1 MYDHRKQIRWASLK
15 VGIVLTSALLVL
27 ILTIMFA
34 GSIERLI
41 SPRETI
47 YAVFDD
53 VRGLR
58 EGAPVWFSGI
68 EIGSVR
74 EMDFTPD
81 QKIRVS
87 LSISPDSLN
96 YLKEDSV
103 ATVLTLGL
111 LGDKY
116 IELSPGTKGT
126 SRLKPGATLTGKAMM
141 EFQDIVET
149 SQKSIGR
156 ISDFIAML
164 EELLTTIEQG
174 EGTVSRFLKD
184 PAVYENLRKT
194 TEDLATIT
202 KKIKSGK
209 GNLGKMVGEEDLYT
223 DIRSSVRDIKTFA
236 ASLQGSEGT
245 VQKIVKDPELYNR
258 FLSATT
264 SLERFS
270 KKLETSK
277 GTVSLLLEDESLY
290 RNLASLTKKFDLILG
305 RIEKGEGTMGALLK
319 EEALAEELKKTIS
332 ELGALIRDIKEHP
345 KKYFKFSLF

>member
-1 MYDHRKQIRWASLK
+1 MYDHRKHIRWASLK

-34 GSIERLI
+34 GSIQRLI
-41 SPRETI
+41 SPRETV
-47 YAVFDD
+47 YAIFDD

-68 EIGSVR
+68 EIGSVS
-74 EMDFTPD
+74 EMDFTPE

-116 IELSPGTKGT
+116 IELSPGTEGA
-126 SRLKPGATLTGKAMM
+126 SSLKPGATLTGKAMM

-149 SQKSIGR
+149 SQKSMGR
-156 ISDFIAML
+156 ISDLIAML
-164 EELLTTIEQG
+164 EELLTTIEKG
-174 EGTVSRFLKD
+174 EGSVARFLKD
-184 PAVYENLRKT
+184 PSVYENLRQT

-202 KKIKSGK
+202 RRIKAGEGNIGK
-209 GNLGKMVGEEDLYT
+209 LVGEEDLYA
-223 DIRSSVRDIKTFA
+223 DLRSSVRDIKTFA
-236 ASLQGSEGT
+236 ASLEGSEGT
-245 VQKIVKDPELYNR
+245 VQKLVKDPELYNR

-290 RNLASLTKKFDLILG
+290 RNLESLTRKFDRILG

-319 EEALAEELKKTIS
+319 EEALAEELKKTLS
-332 ELGALIRDIKEHP
+332 ELSALIRDIKEHP